1 MGGRFFIYGKD
12 DEDGQIDRQRTGQYE
27 MGILQLSPLYWNFFA
42 RVSSVLQK
50 TVIQLYLKE
59 DYIMRKSLK
68 IISALAASAI
78 IIGAF
83 AGCGG
88 EKKDTSKAA
97 DAGNKT
103 AVKLVVSSTERPI
116 AWQDEDGKIQGFEY
130 DIWQEV
136 NKNLKDYTL
145 DIKAVPPE
153 TQDVMMESGDAKVA
167 SGGYYRTPRREK
179 DYIVPNTPIGASS
192 VMIYVLKEN
201 QNKFSDLEDAVKN
214 GKQVPNTPN
223 GGIYKVL
230 TDWNAA
236 HDNIMKEVPIQD
248 GLTVADRLQSLK
260 TGQYDFM
267 VYPDNFGVEETAKA
281 MGIEIVTVGKPIKVN
296 EIVVIVNKK
305 EEKLAAE
312 IDAALKK
319 LTDDGTIAK
328 LSEKWYHRNLLDNLK
343 ELKK

>member
-1 MGGRFFIYGKD
+1 MK
-12 DEDGQIDRQRTGQYE
+12 
-27 MGILQLSPLYWNFFA
+27 
-42 RVSSVLQK
+42 
-50 TVIQLYLKE
+50 
-59 DYIMRKSLK
+59 KSLK

-78 IIGAF
+78 LIGAF

-88 EKKDTSKAA
+88 SDKKEDASKTAA
-97 DAGNKT
+97 AGNKT

-116 AWQDEDGKIQGFEY
+116 AWQDENGKIQGFEY

-167 SGGYYRTPRREK
+167 SGGYYRTARREK
-179 DYIVPNTPIGASS
+179 DYIVPKTAIGASS
-192 VMIYVLKEN
+192 VMVYVLKDN
-201 QNKFSDLEDAVKN
+201 QNKFSSLEDAIKN

-236 HDNIMKEVPIQD
+236 HGNIMKEVPIQD
-248 GLTVADRLQSLK
+248 GLTVADRLNSLK

-281 MGIEIVTVGKPIKVN
+281 MGIDIVTVGKPIKVN
-296 EIVVIVNKK
+296 DIIVIVNKN
-305 EEKLAAE
+305 EPKLAEE

-319 LTDDGTIAK
+319 LTEDGTIGK
-328 LSEKWYHRNLLDNLK
+328 LSEKWYHKNLLDNLK
-343 ELKK
+343 ELNKQ